1 MIRRAAAGIAL
12 ATLLACGGKE
22 RGHQAAAPAE
32 PEAAAAPAST
42 EEPAAPL
49 AKSTVTLYFPSA
61 SADKLTTETR
71 EVVETVRPADRGT
84 QVLAELL
91 EGPREKGALAAV
103 PDGTT
108 LRKLWVRDDGIA
120 FADFSDEL
128 ASGMSGGSA
137 DEILAVYSIVDSLTA
152 NVPEIR
158 RVGILVAGRE
168 RETLGGHLDLRRP
181 LGPDMSLAPAKKAD

>member
-1 MIRRAAAGIAL
+1 MIRRIASALAL

-22 RGHQAAAPAE
+22 RAARPAASE
-32 PEAAAAPAST
+32 TATPAAPASAQET
-42 EEPAAPL
+42 AAPL
-49 AKSTVTLYFPSA
+49 AKSKVTIYFPSA

-108 LRKLWVRDDGIA
+108 LRRLWVRDDGTA

-128 ASGMSGGSA
+128 ASGMKGGSA
-137 DEILAVYSIVDSLTA
+137 DEILAVYAIVDSLTA

-181 LGPDMSLAPAKKAD
+181 IGPDMSLAPAKKDE

>member
-1 MIRRAAAGIAL
+1 VTRRAVAGL
-12 ATLLACGGKE
+12 GLVLLLACGGKE
-22 RGHQAAAPAE
+22 RGRQP
-32 PEAAAAPAST
+32 AAAAEPAAGVAPAKA
-42 EEPAAPL
+42 EETAAPL
-49 AKSTVTLYFPSA
+49 AKSKLTIYFPSA

-108 LRKLWVRDDGIA
+108 LRRLWVREDGTA

-128 ASGMSGGSA
+128 ASGMNGGSA
-137 DEILAVYSIVDSLTA
+137 DEILAVYAIVDSLTA

-181 LGPDMSLAPAKKAD
+181 LGPDMTLALAKKDD